1 MEYERKGGSLPII
14 AGGALMVVCCLAPVL
29 FGAAGA
35 SVLAWFSG
43 FSLGEIGAVTLLAAV
58 LVYGTIRLRHGNNAA
73 ASTAVKA
80 SRSEE

>member
-1 MEYERKGGSLPII
+1 MENEPNGGSLSIVT
-14 AGGALMVVCCLAPVL
+14 GGALTVVCCLAAAL

-35 SVLAWFSG
+35 SVLVWFSG
-43 FSLGEIGAVTLLAAV
+43 FSLGEIGAVTLLAVV

-73 ASTAVKA
+73 ASTAVKP